1 MKKTLQISNGLAFG
15 STVFINY
22 LSNTGFI
29 NNTTI
34 GELSNGYKS
43 LFTPAGYTF
52 AIWGLIYV
60 LLLVFVIY
68 LGRSL
73 FVSVKEDS
81 EVQKTGWWFVL
92 SCIFNSL
99 WVFAWLYGYTFLS
112 CILIFLLLYSLFKII
127 FINQMEKEEDRFS
140 KMVFVSWP
148 IVIYAGWVTVASIAN
163 VSSYL
168 TKIEW
173 NGFGITPVAWTII
186 MIGVAVVLNLYVMW
200 KRHMRG
206 FVLVGAWALVGI
218 GAANKEVYDIITTV
232 AFIGAA
238 ILISANGIHGFLNFE
253 TNPYYKY
260 KQWKNEHRG

>member
-1 MKKTLQISNGLAFG
+1 MKKTLQIANGLALG
-15 STVFINY
+15 STIFINY
-22 LSNTGFI
+22 LSNTGVI

-34 GELSNGYKS
+34 GKLSDSYKS

-52 AIWGLIYV
+52 SIWGLIYL

-68 LGRSL
+68 QGRSL
-73 FVSVKEDS
+73 FVNVKEDRVV
-81 EVQKTGWWFVL
+81 EKTRWWFVW
-92 SCIFNSL
+92 SCVFNSL
-99 WVFAWLYGYTFLS
+99 WVFAWLYEYTLLS
-112 CILIFLLLYSLFKII
+112 CVFIFLLLFSLFKII
-127 FINQMEKEEDRFS
+127 FNNQMESEDDRFS

-168 TKIEW
+168 VKSGW
-173 NGFGITPVAWTII
+173 GGFGISPTAWTIT
-186 MIGVAVVLNLYVMW
+186 MIAVAVGLNLFVMW

-218 GAANKEVYDIITTV
+218 GAANSGLHEIITTI

-238 ILISANGIHGFLNFE
+238 VLITANGIHGFLNFE
-253 TNPYYKY
+253 TNPYNKF
-260 KQWKNEHRG
+260 KKWKNEAS